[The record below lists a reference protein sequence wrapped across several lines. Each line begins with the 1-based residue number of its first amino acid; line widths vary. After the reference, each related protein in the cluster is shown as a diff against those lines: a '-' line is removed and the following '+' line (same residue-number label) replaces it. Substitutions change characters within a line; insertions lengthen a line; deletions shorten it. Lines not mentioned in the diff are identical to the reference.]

1 MREIV
6 GRTFPITFEIVDQRP
21 MPTSTSGHDGSSA
34 DGSSSSSSRW
44 YDVTLSLGSNAVA
57 PLWQGRFDAPGT
69 HTVELSLPQ
78 PMLATVALL
87 VVNDH
92 GQASSATLTVSYNQ
106 HFYDSLKWV
115 ASLPLLLVA
124 LPLLVAQ
131 PGKQWGQRDGEVGQL
146 PS

>member
-1 MREIV
+1 M
-6 GRTFPITFEIVDQRP
+6 
-21 MPTSTSGHDGSSA
+21 STTTANSQDRGDSG
-34 DGSSSSSSRW
+34 SSSRW
-44 YDVTLSLGSNAVA
+44 YDVTLSLGSNGVA
-57 PLWQGRFDAPGT
+57 PLWQGRFDSPGT

-131 PGKQWGQRDGEVGQL
+131 PGKKWGQRDDEVEL

>member
-21 MPTSTSGHDGSSA
+21 MPTSTSSQDG
-34 DGSSSSSSRW
+34 GSSRW
-44 YDVTLSLGSNAVA
+44 YDVTLSLGSNGVA

-124 LPLLVAQ
+124 LPLLAAQ
-131 PGKQWGQRDGEVGQL
+131 PGKKWGQRDGEVEQL